1 MLISLVIAIPV
12 SWTLANLW
20 LENLAYHTNLSVWI
34 FIDAGVTALLI
45 SWFTV
50 GYQSIKAAVLN
61 PVKSLR
67 SE

>member
-20 LENLAYHTNLSVWI
+20 LENFAYHTNLSVWI
-34 FIDAGVTALLI
+34 FIAAGVTALLI

-50 GYQSIKAAVLN
+50 GYQSIKAAVMN